1 MDLLAELA
9 KRTEAKTP
17 SAAAS
22 QSWDFSNDEK
32 ETVAPNGLQ
41 NPTPETST
49 PGASTPTPGAPA
61 TEAPKIDKKE
71 AKIAAESSQAAIE
84 FLTTLIGEFIVNYQF
99 AKNFT
104 PEQKELLNEK
114 LLDTNPDFLDDHE
127 KTLLARYQRLEKKKN
142 KKLKGLEQSEKARE
156 RMTHAFEK
164 YSELTGK
171 TFMSPGLMLG
181 VAIGENVVKTITT
194 LVFD

>member
-1 MDLLAELA
+1 MTLLEELA

-41 NPTPETST
+41 NPTPEATT
-49 PGASTPTPGAPA
+49 QQTTTAPGATT

-114 LLDTNPDFLDDHE
+114 LLDSNPDFLNDEE

-156 RMTHAFEK
+156 RMVHAFEK
-164 YSELTGK
+164 YSELTGQ

-181 VAIGENVVKTITT
+181 IAVGENVVKTITT

>member
-9 KRTEAKTP
+9 KRTEPKTP
-17 SAAAS
+17 SAASS

-32 ETVAPNGLQ
+32 ETVQPNGLQ
-41 NPTPETST
+41 NPTPEAITQ
-49 PGASTPTPGAPA
+49 GASTPTPGATTP
-61 TEAPKIDKKE
+61 EAPKIDKRE

-99 AKNFT
+99 SKNFT
-104 PEQKELLNEK
+104 DEQKELLNEK
-114 LLDTNPDFLDDHE
+114 ILDTNPDLLSEEE
-127 KTLLARYQRLEKKKN
+127 KTLLARYKRLEKKKD
-142 KKLKGLEQSEKARE
+142 KKIKNLEQSERARE

-171 TFMSPGLMLG
+171 TFMTPGLMLG
-181 VAIGENVVKTITT
+181 VAIGENIVKSATT
-194 LVFD
+194 LIFD